1 MVDDSC
7 KVRRFLETVPLV
19 GKRFTSPVAIM
30 PACMRVPQRKE
41 GTWYYNS
48 FGMNVDE
55 GATVTFAGDV
65 VASDVSNAFTAFYNR
80 GSME

>member
-1 MVDDSC
+1 M
-7 KVRRFLETVPLV
+7 PLV
-19 GKRFTSPVAIM
+19 GKWFRFPVTMMSARV
-30 PACMRVPQRKE
+30 RVPQRKE